1 MVINYKKILSGI
13 ICSVMTANILAMSAS
28 PVSAETGDFRSYV
41 YDNYEVTYNV
51 SDSWGDT
58 DSVTVSITNTG
69 EETIE
74 NWMLYFDPNGEIDN
88 NNMWNVQ
95 TAFSSGGTR
104 YFTNAGYNSSIL
116 PNSSVSFGYLVN
128 NCEEIPNSFIM
139 CQKRASNEEYS
150 VQVVVDDA
158 WDNNFNGT
166 IILTNESDNTI
177 KDWELTYDTN
187 FTITEIP
194 SNWAGINTPLEPY
207 SYKLKGSYTNVIEP
221 HSSVSLGFSGTKNG
235 TPEIST
241 SSLTEVTV
249 DEDAILIGEL
259 IDGNISSESL
269 SDADNDG
276 LPDLFERKLGTDE
289 NNADSDGDNLPDGYE
304 VHTLNSDPLNIH
316 SFDDNISDGDFDS
329 DNDGLSNYTE
339 FFIGTNPL
347 ADDTDCDNITDGE
360 EYNIYGTNPLN
371 SDTDGDSLSDSDEIN
386 LNLDPLHADSANDG
400 TNDSDRKFQQSVTY
414 TETDDTL
421 PVSEVEVS
429 FNGTGYIN
437 STTTIKKDDSNRFA
451 AELVGIIGSPFSFES
466 SSDFDSAS
474 ISFTLDSAETGN
486 VQDVGIVWF
495 DEKFQRFR
503 YVDCVYDA
511 ANSTVSANVPHFSTY
526 CVVDKSEMLNSQ
538 SNYYFTS
545 NSNSDDNDNDGIP
558 DCYESTNSE
567 NPENEYVL
575 SNGKT
580 TFSLINEPHSDKQTS
595 RDTIYDVVTIEENG
609 QIYYT
614 DGIVD
619 GEEIVFSIGGD
630 ANCDGIIN
638 SDDTLLLQNY
648 LSGNAELTGNGT
660 VNSDCDL
667 DGEITF
673 SDIAQINYYID
684 NGSNNAPNNL
694 DMGDLN
700 NDGAVNSIDLALL
713 MNALLGV
720 SSLNPAYV
728 SRADFTGDGKIDV
741 NDYILMKNYLIN
753 NSTSIVGLN
762 YFYYNSDPMKN
773 DTDGDK
779 DWDQADPEPTVH
791 QLNGYFA
798 SKMGELQE
806 AAKEYLGE
814 SYNYK
819 ATDAYNGKKD
829 LWLSFMFLRNFK
841 SDYTSTCK
849 DGSGKCWKCTGGNI
863 DNSFVNYIA
872 NFYPVLYYYFSNFS
886 DTSLNHYSVYANNT
900 GDKIDLYHMSATMCA
915 LIYNTDIDCEI
926 EYFFADDKFSTK
938 LTYLDGLAGI
948 FGDCSQLISDL
959 KRKSL
964 LSGSASVSTSKSQY
978 IKTDAYKQN
987 YDIFSRNIG
996 AVNESPTFSNEDLLS
1011 DIDVVNLYNGYIS
1024 KDIKNLSDTLKIYYN
1039 NTSTRYQQ
1047 FKTNFLINNTEGLY
1061 DKFHDHIWCYV
1072 DSFGVYGNPE
1082 LNEKTDEGYVIAI
1095 SQALTDLIENNIIME
1110 ANNETES

>member
-1 MVINYKKILSGI
+1 MKENFRR
-13 ICSVMTANILAMSAS
+13 CTSV
-28 PVSAETGDFRSYV
+28 
-41 YDNYEVTYNV
+41 
-51 SDSWGDT
+51 
-58 DSVTVSITNTG
+58 
-69 EETIE
+69 
-74 NWMLYFDPNGEIDN
+74 
-88 NNMWNVQ
+88 
-95 TAFSSGGTR
+95 
-104 YFTNAGYNSSIL
+104 
-116 PNSSVSFGYLVN
+116 
-128 NCEEIPNSFIM
+128 
-139 CQKRASNEEYS
+139 
-150 VQVVVDDA
+150 
-158 WDNNFNGT
+158 
-166 IILTNESDNTI
+166 SDNTI

-187 FTITEIP
+187 FTITEITG
-194 SNWAGINTPLEPY
+194 NWAGINTPLEPY

-503 YVDCVYDA
+503 NVDCVYDA

-648 LSGNAELTGNGT
+648 LSGNAELTDNGT

-806 AAKEYLGE
+806 AAKEYLGSNYTPSASDKFYGNKDVWLVFYYLRCQEPRYFISKWNKTAGSDLNFLSYINNQHSELYEYFKKINQTYVTEKDVFEDLYHFGAVVSALCYYPTISELLPNNISLVKKFLAEICLDRSEVNNELDTLASWGGDLQQLLNEAYE
-814 SYNYK
+814 SKIDGDIAYK
-819 ATDAYNGKKD
+819 VGILLGTGNQFSAGDIYADIDAEVVANEIKHGNNDIEKIINTCFKAKKNE
-829 LWLSFMFLRNFK
+829 RYEK
-841 SDYTSTCK
+841 
-849 DGSGKCWKCTGGNI
+849 
-863 DNSFVNYIA
+863 
-872 NFYPVLYYYFSNFS
+872 FSNIVN
-886 DTSLNHYSVYANNT
+886 LNFNT
-900 GDKIDLYHMSATMCA
+900 VLAAEKIDL
-915 LIYNTDIDCEI
+915 
-926 EYFFADDKFSTK
+926 
-938 LTYLDGLAGI
+938 
-948 FGDCSQLISDL
+948 
-959 KRKSL
+959 
-964 LSGSASVSTSKSQY
+964 ASK
-978 IKTDAYKQN
+978 
-987 YDIFSRNIG
+987 YDI
-996 AVNESPTFSNEDLLS
+996 
-1011 DIDVVNLYNGYIS
+1011 
-1024 KDIKNLSDTLKIYYN
+1024 
-1039 NTSTRYQQ
+1039 
-1047 FKTNFLINNTEGLY
+1047 
-1061 DKFHDHIWCYV
+1061 
-1072 DSFGVYGNPE
+1072 NPE
-1082 LNEKTDEGYVIAI
+1082 DYRIFYYP
-1095 SQALTDLIENNIIME
+1095 NNITDSDYRNV
-1110 ANNETES
+1110 ANTFIVKIEQFFSEE

>member
-1 MVINYKKILSGI
+1 M
-13 ICSVMTANILAMSAS
+13 
-28 PVSAETGDFRSYV
+28 
-41 YDNYEVTYNV
+41 
-51 SDSWGDT
+51 
-58 DSVTVSITNTG
+58 
-69 EETIE
+69 
-74 NWMLYFDPNGEIDN
+74 
-88 NNMWNVQ
+88 
-95 TAFSSGGTR
+95 
-104 YFTNAGYNSSIL
+104 
-116 PNSSVSFGYLVN
+116 
-128 NCEEIPNSFIM
+128 
-139 CQKRASNEEYS
+139 
-150 VQVVVDDA
+150 
-158 WDNNFNGT
+158 
-166 IILTNESDNTI
+166 
-177 KDWELTYDTN
+177 
-187 FTITEIP
+187 
-194 SNWAGINTPLEPY
+194 
-207 SYKLKGSYTNVIEP
+207 
-221 HSSVSLGFSGTKNG
+221 
-235 TPEIST
+235 
-241 SSLTEVTV
+241 
-249 DEDAILIGEL
+249 
-259 IDGNISSESL
+259 
-269 SDADNDG
+269 
-276 LPDLFERKLGTDE
+276 
-289 NNADSDGDNLPDGYE
+289 
-304 VHTLNSDPLNIH
+304 
-316 SFDDNISDGDFDS
+316 
-329 DNDGLSNYTE
+329 
-339 FFIGTNPL
+339 
-347 ADDTDCDNITDGE
+347 
-360 EYNIYGTNPLN
+360 
-371 SDTDGDSLSDSDEIN
+371 SDSDEIN

-400 TNDSDRKFQQSVTY
+400 TNDSYRKFQQSVTY

-474 ISFTLDSAETGN
+474 ISFTLDSADISN

-503 YVDCVYDA
+503 NVDCVYDA

-538 SNYYFTS
+538 SDYYFTS

-648 LSGNAELTGNGT
+648 LSGNAELTDDGT

-798 SKMGELQE
+798 
-806 AAKEYLGE
+806 
-814 SYNYK
+814 
-819 ATDAYNGKKD
+819 
-829 LWLSFMFLRNFK
+829 R
-841 SDYTSTCK
+841 
-849 DGSGKCWKCTGGNI
+849 
-863 DNSFVNYIA
+863 
-872 NFYPVLYYYFSNFS
+872 
-886 DTSLNHYSVYANNT
+886 
-900 GDKIDLYHMSATMCA
+900 
-915 LIYNTDIDCEI
+915 
-926 EYFFADDKFSTK
+926 
-938 LTYLDGLAGI
+938 
-948 FGDCSQLISDL
+948 
-959 KRKSL
+959 
-964 LSGSASVSTSKSQY
+964 
-978 IKTDAYKQN
+978 
-987 YDIFSRNIG
+987 
-996 AVNESPTFSNEDLLS
+996 
-1011 DIDVVNLYNGYIS
+1011 
-1024 KDIKNLSDTLKIYYN
+1024 
-1039 NTSTRYQQ
+1039 
-1047 FKTNFLINNTEGLY
+1047 
-1061 DKFHDHIWCYV
+1061 
-1072 DSFGVYGNPE
+1072 
-1082 LNEKTDEGYVIAI
+1082 
-1095 SQALTDLIENNIIME
+1095 
-1110 ANNETES
+1110 

>member
-139 CQKRASNEEYS
+139 CQKRTSNEEYS

-187 FTITEIP
+187 FTITEITG
-194 SNWAGINTPLEPY
+194 NWAGINTPLEPY

-329 DNDGLSNYTE
+329 DSDGLSNYTE
-339 FFIGTNPL
+339 FVIGTNPL

-474 ISFTLDSAETGN
+474 ISFTLDSADTGN

-503 YVDCVYDA
+503 YVDCVYDS

-538 SNYYFTS
+538 LNYYFTS

-558 DCYESTNSE
+558 DCYESTDSE

-648 LSGNAELTGNGT
+648 LSGNAELTDNGT

-806 AAKEYLGE
+806 AAKEYLG
-814 SYNYK
+814 SNYTPS
-819 ATDAYNGKKD
+819 ASDDYFGKKD
-829 LWLSFMFLRNFK
+829 TWLTFAFLRCFYPAYSWEDPNWGHAAGDISANQF
-841 SDYTSTCK
+841 
-849 DGSGKCWKCTGGNI
+849 
-863 DNSFVNYIA
+863 NSFK
-872 NFYPVLYYYFSNFS
+872 NFLNSNSKYNNLYDYFRT
-886 DTSLNHYSVYANNT
+886 TSSINVCINDDNAY
-900 GDKIDLYHMSATMCA
+900 IDLYHMCATLSAYSYSDW
-915 LIYNTDIDCEI
+915 IKQNTDEPYINNLCGWSGDFQTLMNSAYE
-926 EYFFADDKFSTK
+926 
-938 LTYLDGLAGI
+938 LTYKTHKYTNIYDAFLNRIGNEDDY
-948 FGDCSQLISDL
+948 FETSDL
-959 KRKSL
+959 Y
-964 LSGSASVSTSKSQY
+964 A
-978 IKTDAYKQN
+978 D
-987 YDIFSRNIG
+987 IG
-996 AVNESPTFSNEDLLS
+996 AMKL
-1011 DIDVVNLYNGYIS
+1011 
-1024 KDIKNLSDTLKIYYN
+1024 
-1039 NTSTRYQQ
+1039 
-1047 FKTNFLINNTEGLY
+1047 
-1061 DKFHDHIWCYV
+1061 
-1072 DSFGVYGNPE
+1072 
-1082 LNEKTDEGYVIAI
+1082 
-1095 SQALTDLIENNIIME
+1095 NNIIVE
-1110 ANNETES
+1110 NRNSSLTDVFNSFFIYSDTEEYVNEFKNYISLNDITNFTKKKKIIIKKIDRYDYNFSTTDIQHGIDAFVDYLYNNYNCEII